1 MASNPKARTES
12 ATIQNGTQL
21 LIETRRSA
29 KSVWLYFCTKYFLSI
44 ATDAGEDPAPVVD
57 WSSHFEKSIFAGKMP
72 QGLTRPPCN
81 VLMIYK
87 LFLDFALIGVIMQF
101 RLSGL
106 FASGVQK

>member
-1 MASNPKARTES
+1 M
-12 ATIQNGTQL
+12 
-21 LIETRRSA
+21 
-29 KSVWLYFCTKYFLSI
+29 

-87 LFLDFALIGVIMQF
+87 LFLDFALIGVILNAVQGF
-101 RLSGL
+101 RLIQL
-106 FASGVQK
+106 EGVQI